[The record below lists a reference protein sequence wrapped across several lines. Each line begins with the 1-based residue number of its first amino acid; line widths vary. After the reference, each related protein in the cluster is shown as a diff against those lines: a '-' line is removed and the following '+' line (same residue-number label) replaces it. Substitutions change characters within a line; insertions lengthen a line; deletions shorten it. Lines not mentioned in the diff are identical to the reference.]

1 VQTVYY
7 GDQVLLAFYGN
18 DIWKVRPNL
27 TLSLGLR
34 YEYQTVPYSERLQTV
49 NSLASVPGL
58 ISFTEPKPQTTNVM
72 PRLGVAYS
80 PGTSAE
86 RRFARGSASI
96 TTCSTTT
103 SARSACRRSFR
114 RTRT

>member
-1 VQTVYY
+1 MALLWEYLFDNNPDAVAERGLGKTVYY

-58 ISFTEPKPQTTNVM
+58 ISFSEPNPQTTNFM
-72 PRLGVAYS
+72 PRLGVSYS
-80 PGTSAE
+80 PVTS
-86 RRFARGSASI
+86 GSTSI
-96 TTCSTTT
+96 
-103 SARSACRRSFR
+103 RPGFGIN
-114 RTRT
+114 